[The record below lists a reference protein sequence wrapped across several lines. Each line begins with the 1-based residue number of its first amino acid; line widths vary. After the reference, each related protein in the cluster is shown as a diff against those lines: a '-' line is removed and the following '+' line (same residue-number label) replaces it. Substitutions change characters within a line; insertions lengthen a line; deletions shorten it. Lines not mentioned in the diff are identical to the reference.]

1 MSFAKIRPRRGTLE
15 DWVLENPIL
24 DQGEIAFEYPNTG
37 IGTGYC
43 RLKVGDGIRRYSE
56 LPYSLD
62 ATSAASIV
70 GGSVADSHLISV
82 KFDDCDLT
90 SVDFTRANLVECLF
104 NNSVLNGTDFSYST
118 IDYCN
123 FNYCCGICCNYRKYD
138 SYFYSDK
145 ASWLCKE
152 YNK

>member
-70 GGSVADSHLISV
+70 GGSVADSHLISLRSGTSEAWAELDPILDENEIV
-82 KFDDCDLT
+82 FDRTNNSIKIGDGVSHYSELEFINSGGTFITDYDFGNEDLT
-90 SVDFTRANLVECLF
+90 
-104 NNSVLNGTDFSYST
+104 
-118 IDYCN
+118 
-123 FNYCCGICCNYRKYD
+123 
-138 SYFYSDK
+138 
-145 ASWLCKE
+145 
-152 YNK
+152 